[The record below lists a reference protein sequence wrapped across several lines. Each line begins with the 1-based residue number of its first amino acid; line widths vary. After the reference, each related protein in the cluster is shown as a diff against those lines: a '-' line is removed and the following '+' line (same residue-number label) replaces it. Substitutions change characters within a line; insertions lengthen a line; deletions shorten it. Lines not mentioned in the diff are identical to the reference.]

1 MSEIH
6 KVGPY
11 QITLALPASVS
22 VRWDIVRAYNSN
34 PDRAFAA
41 ALAACWNGPGRPK
54 VSYAAAKFD
63 PLAFGGMVIDELAAR
78 GAAPADIVTV
88 GARAWM
94 LLADAMVPAQEI
106 NEAADFT
113 APTEPTS

>member
-41 ALAACWNGPGRPK
+41 ALVCRPGWTWRCPC
-54 VSYAAAKFD
+54 AT
-63 PLAFGGMVIDELAAR
+63 R
-78 GAAPADIVTV
+78 
-88 GARAWM
+88 
-94 LLADAMVPAQEI
+94 
-106 NEAADFT
+106 
-113 APTEPTS
+113 